1 MCAMNLETQEFAA
14 RLADSRRKAGFKS
27 PREAA
32 RAFGWNENTYK
43 SRENGVRGIPS
54 HDDVQAY
61 ARAFKVPYL
70 WLLTGV
76 ADDQGAARTRVNLV
90 KSYDPD
96 EPERV
101 SALDTTPNTVAAEFP
116 EDAIKELAARGGM
129 GAGQVITTSYTRD
142 GVEITQSDAV
152 KDEYWKFPTSF
163 VRSALGTT
171 AAALIAVECQGDSMQ
186 PTLQAGERVWVD
198 TTHKKPSPDG
208 IYAIRDPLEE
218 IIVKRLELTDDT
230 PPRVAIL
237 SDNPNHG
244 RRVYD
249 LDQIVVV
256 GKVVCSLRLF

>member
-1 MCAMNLETQEFAA
+1 MGAA
-14 RLADSRRKAGFKS
+14 KKFNWRASTY
-27 PREAA
+27 AA
-32 RAFGWNENTYK
+32 H
-43 SRENGVRGIPS
+43 ENGQNGFDPETALR
-54 HDDVQAY
+54 Y
-61 ARAFKVPYL
+61 AKAFKASAS
-70 WLLTGV
+70 WLLTGEGE
-76 ADDQGAARTRVNLV
+76 APAKREPLV
-90 KSYDPD
+90 RSYDPD

-101 SALDTTPNTVAAEFP
+101 SAFDTTPDTLAVEYP

-142 GVEITQSDAV
+142 GVEITQADAV

-198 TTHKKPSPDG
+198 TAHKKPSPDG

-230 PPRVAIL
+230 PPRVAVL

-244 RRVYD
+244 RRVYE